1 MKVVYRLSLLLLALL
16 SPILWA
22 KPVLVDQAIAI
33 VNNEIITQTDYDQ
46 LKATVER
53 NAREDNRQLPPA
65 KALRRQLMDKLID
78 DQLILQQAK
87 RMGIEISDA
96 QLDQTIENIIQ
107 QSGKS
112 RQQFIKDLKSQQNL
126 SYKEFQRQIRQQLLI
141 SQTSQSAV
149 RRQISIDKQAVKSMV
164 KLLDQQGEKRIRYH
178 IEHIMVKF
186 SDSASPQ
193 AAQKQAQH
201 IMAQLKAGANFTK
214 LALSESQGPKA
225 LKGGDWGWMGINE
238 MPTIF
243 AQVIHQ
249 QPAGTLIGPFKSDA
263 GYHILKIAGV
273 KGIDK
278 VEATE
283 VKVRHIL
290 IKPSII
296 MSDAKARELLSQIRK
311 DILSGKGTFAQYARK
326 YSQDTGSA
334 VKGGELGW
342 TDPSSFVPAF
352 RKMVETLPI
361 GKISQP
367 FHSQFGWHIVE
378 VEARRKTDKTAE
390 SKQQQA
396 FQILY
401 RRQYQEQMQNWLD
414 DLHRHAYI
422 KKLNVSIH

>member
-1 MKVVYRLSLLLLALL
+1 MKVVYRLSLLLLVLL
-16 SPILWA
+16 SPSLWA

-33 VNNEIITQTDYDQ
+33 VNNEVITQTDYDQ

-53 NAREDNRQLPPA
+53 NARLDNRPLPPE

-112 RQQFIKDLKSQQNL
+112 RQQFIKDLKTQQNL
-126 SYKEFQRQIRQQLLI
+126 SYREFQRQIRQQLLI
-141 SQTSQSAV
+141 NQTSQSAV
-149 RRQISIDKQAVKSMV
+149 RRQINIDKQAVKSMV
-164 KLLDQQGEKRIRYH
+164 ERLNQQGKKQIRYH

-193 AAQKQAQH
+193 AAQKQAQR
-201 IMAQLKAGANFTK
+201 IMAQLKSGANFTK
-214 LALSESQGPKA
+214 LALSQSQGPKA

-296 MSDAKARELLSQIRK
+296 MSDAKAREQLSQIRK
-311 DILSGKGTFAQYARK
+311 DILSGKGSFAQYARQ

-361 GKISQP
+361 DQISQP

-414 DLHRHAYI
+414 DLRRHSYI
-422 KKLNVSIH
+422 KKLSVNIH

>member
-1 MKVVYRLSLLLLALL
+1 MKVVYRLSLLLLVLL
-16 SPILWA
+16 STSLWA
-22 KPVLVDQAIAI
+22 KPELVDQAIAI
-33 VNNEIITQTDYDQ
+33 VNNDVVTQTDYDQ

-53 NAREDNRQLPPA
+53 NAREDKRQLPPEQ
-65 KALRRQLMDKLID
+65 ALHRQLLDKLID

-112 RQQFIKDLKSQQNL
+112 REQFIKDLKTQQNL

-141 SQTSQSAV
+141 NQTSQSAV
-149 RRQISIDKQAVKSMV
+149 RRQINIDKQAVQSMV
-164 KLLDQQGEKRIRYH
+164 ERIDQQGEKQVRYH
-178 IEHIMVKF
+178 IAHIMVKF
-186 SDSASPQ
+186 SDAANPE

-201 IMAQLKAGANFTK
+201 IMAQLKSGANFTK
-214 LALSESQGPKA
+214 VALSQSQGPKA

-249 QPAGTLIGPFKSDA
+249 QPAGTLIGPFKSEA
-263 GYHILKIAGV
+263 GYHILKIVAI

-283 VKVRHIL
+283 VKARHIL

-296 MSDAKARELLSQIRK
+296 MSDAKARDLLSQIRS
-311 DILSGKGTFAQYARK
+311 DILSGKGSFAKYARQ

-361 GKISQP
+361 GQISQP

-378 VEARRKTDKTAE
+378 VEDRRKTDKTAE
-390 SKQQQA
+390 SKQQKA

-401 RRQYQEQMQNWLD
+401 QRQYQEQMQNWLD
-414 DLHRHAYI
+414 DLRRHSYI
-422 KKLNVSIH
+422 KKLNVQ

>member
-16 SPILWA
+16 SPALWA

-53 NAREDNRQLPPA
+53 NAREDNRPLPPA

-193 AAQKQAQH
+193 AAQKEAQH
-201 IMAQLKAGANFTK
+201 IMAQLKSGANFTK

-334 VKGGELGW
+334 VQGGELGW